1 MGDSVLTM
9 AKAVR
14 VPRQERAL
22 RSRQALLEAGRAQLS
37 ELGYAGATA
46 KKIASA
52 AGVSV
57 GTFYQYFPDKDAL
70 LRELAIERFESIA
83 ARAITALSP
92 AAVRDAANADAEA
105 VARFRQAVIAVAD
118 YHREDPGF
126 HAVVTERRPHDPE
139 LDERISAGEGMLI
152 GRIAALLRQWGRP
165 ADAEATAFVLF
176 SMVEGAVHAH
186 CLGHA
191 HVSDDRFYEALV
203 QSLMLVARG
212 TAGGGKDSS

>member
-1 MGDSVLTM
+1 MS
-9 AKAVR
+9 KAIR
-14 VPRQERAL
+14 VPRQERAQ
-22 RSRQALLEAGRAQLS
+22 RSRESLLEAGRAQLS
-37 ELGYAGATA
+37 ELGYGGATA

-83 ARAITALSP
+83 ARALKALSP
-92 AAVRDAANADAEA
+92 TAVRDATDADAEA
-105 VARFRQAVIAVAD
+105 AARFRQAVVAVAD

-139 LDERISAGEGMLI
+139 LDARISAGETMLVE
-152 GRIAALLRQWGRP
+152 RIAALLRLWGKP
-165 ADAEATAFVLF
+165 TDPEATAFVLF

-191 HVSDDRFYEALV
+191 HVSDERFYEALV

-212 TAGGGKDSS
+212 NAGGGKDAP